1 MQLTHLGEVELQG
14 VISGEGDVEAA
25 VEVLLQRVA
34 VVVEEK
40 GVVAKGGHCYADLSQ
55 VVQVLQHWHLCEEDI
70 LILYT
75 ILIERSDVHIYIL
88 YNILKITSEH
98 RHINYTVLISFA
110 YHLSKQ
116 NIKGFLLL
124 H

>member
-1 MQLTHLGEVELQG
+1 MQLTLVKWPMQLTHLGEVELQR

-55 VVQVLQHWHLCEEDI
+55 VVQVLQHWHLCA
-70 LILYT
+70 
-75 ILIERSDVHIYIL
+75 R
-88 YNILKITSEH
+88 
-98 RHINYTVLISFA
+98 R
-110 YHLSKQ
+110 
-116 NIKGFLLL
+116 
-124 H
+124 